1 MPAINDAKV
10 LVVAT
15 HGFEQSELTHPRDSL
30 RGAGAAVTVA
40 SLDGKAIRGWSGSDW
55 GETVDADAALADVNP
70 ADFDALV
77 IPGGQINP
85 DLLRVEEDVISL
97 VRRFHDDGKVIAAV
111 CHGPWVLVE
120 AGILKG
126 REATSYHSIRT
137 DLVNAGAIWEDT
149 PVVADKGIVTSRK
162 PDDLPVFFDKIVE
175 EIEEGRHQRQA
186 A

>member
-10 LVVAT
+10 LIVAT

-30 RGAGAAVTVA
+30 RGTGATVDVA
-40 SLDGKAIRGWSGSDW
+40 TLDGQKIRGWDGDDW
-55 GETVDADAALADVNP
+55 GEFVEADKALSDVNA
-70 ADFDALV
+70 ADYDALV

-97 VRRFHDDGKVIAAV
+97 VRNFHDSGKVIAAV

-120 AGILKG
+120 AGVVKD
-126 REATSYHSIRT
+126 RHVTSYHSIAT
-137 DLVNAGAIWEDT
+137 DVKNAGGKWEDSE
-149 PVVADKGIVTSRK
+149 VVADQGIITSRN
-162 PDDLPVFFDKIVE
+162 PGDLEAFFKKIVE
-175 EIEEGRHQRQA
+175 EIEEGRHERKA